1 MKGANKMMDRDS
13 WNKLTYE
20 QKVFNL
26 YYWVMQDVRSGK
38 YSAVEGVRLVRNLND
53 MLTYTC
59 SSAALWNWMQQNI

>member
-1 MKGANKMMDRDS
+1 MMDRDS

-38 YSAVEGVRLVRNLND
+38 YSTVEGVRLVRNLND
-53 MLTYTC
+53 MLNYTC